1 MPARGLLPGEH
12 VILGLLGLRPMHGYE
27 MARLFAQEDLVTV
40 CPVEQSLL
48 YTYLR
53 NLEERLLVRWE
64 ERRVGNRP
72 PRKLYDLT
80 QAGRAELDAWL
91 REPVGRI
98 REIRL
103 DFLLKLYFLH
113 QADPPAERGL
123 IAKQI
128 AVCEGYARALQRSL
142 ETLDGFALLV
152 ARSKLSAA
160 AATLDWLRSYAAELD
175 LPAQPPQ
182 ERRVA
187 EPPRS

>member
-1 MPARGLLPGEH
+1 MPERGLLPGEH
-12 VILGLLGLRPMHGYE
+12 VVLGLLGLRPMHGYE

-53 NLEERLLVRWE
+53 NLEDRALVRWE

-72 PRKLYDLT
+72 PRKLYELT
-80 QAGRAELDAWL
+80 PAGQQELDAWL

-113 QADPPAERGL
+113 QTDPAAERGL
-123 IAKQI
+123 IARQI
-128 AVCEGYARALQRSL
+128 AVCEGYARTLRKSL
-142 ETLDGFALLV
+142 DSHEGFPLLV

-160 AATLDWLRSYAAELD
+160 IATLDWLREYASELEAAY
-175 LPAQPPQ
+175 PAGADVTPA
-182 ERRVA
+182 R
-187 EPPRS
+187 